1 MSGCQ
6 DIEHEPLSRPSHLLE
21 SRPGSMEEDHGL
33 AGRVQKALRES
44 FRLTSET
51 LKILADGECS
61 SKEQETKA
69 RQLSAAYASKL
80 ASVRQE
86 LMSAIDDAT
95 EDAGRED
102 VASQE
107 AEEAAAC
114 AELRA
119 KLGLA
124 RERLRLASALQE
136 LPTWSAAASGK
147 DPAEDTGDQKRRKS

>member
-1 MSGCQ
+1 
-6 DIEHEPLSRPSHLLE
+6 
-21 SRPGSMEEDHGL
+21 MEEDHGL

-44 FRLTSET
+44 FALTSET
-51 LKILADGECS
+51 LKVLVDGECS
-61 SKEQETKA
+61 SEEQETKA

-80 ASVRQE
+80 ASVRRE
-86 LMSAIDDAT
+86 LMSAIEDTT
-95 EDAGRED
+95 EDAGQED
-102 VASQE
+102 VASQV

-136 LPTWSAAASGK
+136 LPAWSAAASSK
-147 DPAEDTGDQKRRKS
+147 APDEDAGDKKRQDWDLDLDFKIFNEI